1 MWLLENWKIVVAA
14 AGTFALCLMLHKL
27 DVSRI
32 EAKHATEIT
41 RLRNAMTEACN
52 QAQETTRKVSHE
64 YQIQLGSLNSKLSA
78 AQRLH
83 NGKCVAVTLTPATGH
98 DAAPAGK
105 ELSGRDAGIA
115 AGALIDIAG
124 RCEKVRLQLK
134 SCQQFINLENG
145 AGAGQK

>member
-1 MWLLENWKIVVAA
+1 MWLLANWKVIVTA

-32 EAKHATEIT
+32 EAKHEKQIT
-41 RLRNAMTEACN
+41 SLRNAMTEACN

-83 NGKCVAVTLTPATGH
+83 DKRCVAVTLSPARGH
-98 DAAPAGK
+98 DAGAAGK
-105 ELSGRDAGIA
+105 ELSGGNAGIA
-115 AGALIDIAG
+115 AGAFIDIAG

-134 SCQQFINLENG
+134 SCQQFIRLENG
-145 AGAGQK
+145 AGEGR

>member
-1 MWLLENWKIVVAA
+1 MWLLANWKIVVAA

-27 DVSRI
+27 DVGRI

-52 QAQETTRKVSHE
+52 VAQETTRKVSHE

-83 NGKCVAVTLTPATGH
+83 DHKCVAVTGITSSRH
-98 DAAPAGK
+98 DAASAGK

-115 AGALIDIAG
+115 AGALIDLAG
-124 RCEKVRLQLK
+124 RAEKVRIQLIA
-134 SCQQFINLENG
+134 CQSFVSLENG
-145 AGAGQK
+145 AGAGR